1 MVNRFLKVLLLVSLT
16 FGGATFSQGN
26 EDPAAVRRPS
36 GLIFEGTFENAA
48 YHEMPE
54 NARRTQLVAAYRWDY
69 GLRYFDEAQWTAEG
83 WDWPKFHEHAL
94 QIADD
99 LAERVKPEMIR
110 DPRGVIEY
118 GLIVDPD
125 PFLTSVLLSKK
136 FRAKF
141 TDTLGESLHI
151 VILDRNRIYL
161 FPVTG
166 GHLQDYGPSLVAE
179 FREAPLPVSLEVF
192 LLDEKG
198 LRVIGELSRD

>member
-1 MVNRFLKVLLLVSLT
+1 MVNRFLKALFLVSLT
-16 FGGATFSQGN
+16 FGGATFSLGN

-36 GLIFEGTFENAA
+36 GLIFEGTFESAA
-48 YHEMPE
+48 YHKMPE

-94 QIADD
+94 QTADD
-99 LAERVKPEMIR
+99 LAERVNPEMIR

-118 GLIVDPD
+118 GLVVDPD

-141 TDTLGESLHI
+141 ADTLGESLHI
-151 VILDRNRIYL
+151 VILDRNRIYV

>member
-1 MVNRFLKVLLLVSLT
+1 MVNRFLKTLWLVPLIL
-16 FGGATFSQGN
+16 GGFYAHTGA
-26 EDPAAVRRPS
+26 EDAPAAPRPS
-36 GLIFEGTFENAA
+36 GLIFEGAFESAA
-48 YHEMPE
+48 YHEIPE

-69 GLRYFDEAQWTAEG
+69 GLRYYDEATWTAAG
-83 WDWPKFHEHAL
+83 WDWPKFREKAMVV
-94 QIADD
+94 ADA
-99 LAERVKPEMIR
+99 LAERVKPELIR

-118 GLIVDPD
+118 GLVVDPD

-136 FRAKF
+136 FREKF
-141 TDTLGESLHI
+141 TDTLGDALHI

-198 LRVIGELSRD
+198 LRVIGELSRE